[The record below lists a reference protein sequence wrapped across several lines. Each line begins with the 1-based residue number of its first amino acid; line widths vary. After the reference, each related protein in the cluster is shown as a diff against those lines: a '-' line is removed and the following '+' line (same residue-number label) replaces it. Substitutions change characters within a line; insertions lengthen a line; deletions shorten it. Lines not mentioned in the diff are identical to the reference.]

1 MTLSAEPGLET
12 KEYNVFDQCVHLAAL
27 SDIITAAVRKPS
39 ERPWLIPEDVTMV
52 KAAGDDKC
60 LIYFVGQSAL
70 EGFTLPYAASEV
82 AEVIEDSFCDDED
95 EDVEDEPNE
104 E

>member
-1 MTLSAEPGLET
+1 MIELVEGVWIA
-12 KEYNVFDQCVHLAAL
+12 
-27 SDIITAAVRKPS
+27 
-39 ERPWLIPEDVTMV
+39 PEHVTMV
-52 KAAGDDKC
+52 KDAGDDKC

-82 AEVIEDSFCDDED
+82 AEVIEESFFDDED
-95 EDVEDEPNE
+95 EDVEDEE